1 MYLVIGATG
10 NIGSEVTAQL
20 IEQGHAVRALVR
32 DPDRASRLP
41 AGVEIAVGDL
51 ADGDLADGDSLAKAA
66 LGVDGVFYIQLGPSP
81 AQAQAMIDAAHT
93 AGVRKLV
100 LLSSLGTRLF
110 PPPMI
115 GAMIAARDAV
125 FRASGL
131 EVTYLYAS
139 GLMSNALW
147 WLPTIH
153 SDNRVGDPAEPGK
166 QGVVDPYDIARVAV
180 VALTQD
186 GHTGHGYVLTGPEAL
201 SPSEQTQILADV
213 LGRPLEF
220 VDITPEEAARE
231 AIAQG
236 TAPELAAA
244 RQNLDE
250 LFRAGRSGVLTDD
263 VHNLT
268 GVAPRPFEQWVRNH
282 IEAFA

>member
-10 NIGSEVTAQL
+10 NVGSEVTAQL
-20 IEQGHAVRALVR
+20 IEQGHAVRALIR

-51 ADGDLADGDSLAKAA
+51 ADGDSLAKAA
-66 LGVDGVFYIQLGPSP
+66 HGVDGVFYIQLGPSP

-125 FRASGL
+125 FRASDL

-153 SDNRVGDPAEPGK
+153 SDNRVSDPAEPGK

-213 LGRPLEF
+213 LDRPLEF

-236 TAPELAAA
+236 TAPEMAAA

-250 LFRAGRSGVLTDD
+250 LFRAGRSGVLTND